1 MIGRSRKARET
12 TMTSSLT
19 AQHNVYQ
26 AVTDRIIEAI
36 EAGAGEFVMPWH
48 QVSAGIGRPTNAA
61 TGKRYQGTNVVA
73 LWAEGSLSRFTSGFW
88 ATYRQWQALGAQV
101 NRGERSAT
109 IVFYTPLKGT
119 GDDEED
125 RPGRRL
131 VARASRV
138 FNADQVEGW
147 EAPGLEWPNLAQAL
161 PTVEAFVAAT
171 GAVIS
176 HGHDHACYNRR
187 EDRIERPDRDR
198 FLGSPTSTP
207 TESYYATTLHELT
220 HYSGAPHRLNR
231 EFGKR
236 FGDEAYAVE
245 ELVAEL
251 GAAFLCADLMI
262 ANEPRPDHASY
273 VSHWLSVLEADR
285 KVMFMAARL
294 ASEAAAFLGGP

>member
-1 MIGRSRKARET
+1 
-12 TMTSSLT
+12 MTSSLT

-101 NRGERSAT
+101 SRGERSAT
-109 IVFYTPLKGT
+109 IVFYKPLKGT
-119 GDDEED
+119 EDGEED

-147 EAPGLEWPNLAQAL
+147 EAPGLERPNLAQAL
-161 PTVEAFVAAT
+161 PAVEAFVAAT

-187 EDRIERPDRDR
+187 EDRIELPDRDR
-198 FLGSPTSTP
+198 FMGSPTSTP
-207 TESYYATTLHELT
+207 TETYYATTLHELT
-220 HYSGAPHRLNR
+220 HYSGAPHRLDR

-251 GAAFLCADLMI
+251 GAAFLCADLAI
-262 ANEPRPDHASY
+262 ANAPRPDHAAY
-273 VSHWLSVLEADR
+273 VGHWLSVLEADR
-285 KVMFMAARL
+285 RVMFLAARL
-294 ASEAAAFLGGP
+294 ASEAAAFLNGP

>member
-1 MIGRSRKARET
+1 
-12 TMTSSLT
+12 MTSSLN

-26 AVTDRIIEAI
+26 AVTDRIVEAI

-48 QVSAGIGRPTNAA
+48 QVSARIGRPTNAA

-101 NRGERSAT
+101 SRGEHSAT
-109 IVFYTPLKGT
+109 IVFYKPLKGT
-119 GDDEED
+119 ADGEED

-147 EAPGLEWPNLAQAL
+147 EAPELERPNLAQAL

-171 GAVIS
+171 GAWIS
-176 HGHDHACYNRR
+176 HGYDHACYNRR
-187 EDRIERPDRDR
+187 EDRIELPDRDR
-198 FLGSPTSTP
+198 FMGSPTSTP

-262 ANEPRPDHASY
+262 ANEPRSDHASY

>member
-1 MIGRSRKARET
+1 
-12 TMTSSLT
+12 MTSSLT
-19 AQHNVYQ
+19 AQPNVYQ

-48 QVSAGIGRPTNAA
+48 QASARIGRPTNAA

-73 LWAEGSLSRFTSGFW
+73 LWAEGSLSKFRSGFW

-109 IVFYTPLKGT
+109 IVFYKPLKGT
-119 GDDEED
+119 EDGEED
-125 RPGRRL
+125 LPGRRL

-138 FNADQVEGW
+138 FNADQVAGW
-147 EAPGLEWPNLAQAL
+147 EAPGLERPNLAEAL
-161 PTVEAFVAAT
+161 PAVEAFVAVT
-171 GAVIS
+171 GALIS
-176 HGHDHACYNRR
+176 HGHDHAGYNRQV
-187 EDRIERPDRDR
+187 DRIELPDRDR
-198 FLGSPTSTP
+198 FIGTTTSTP
-207 TESYYATTLHELT
+207 TEAYYATALHELT
-220 HYSGAPHRLNR
+220 HWSGAPHRLAR

-251 GAAFLCADLMI
+251 GAAFLCADLSI
-262 ANEPRPDHASY
+262 ANEPRPDHAAY

-285 KVMFMAARL
+285 KVMFLAARL
-294 ASEAAAFLGGP
+294 ASEAAAYLSGP